1 MTPQAD
7 LTILEWLRQNQY
19 NEDVI
24 AILDAAYCQT
34 AGARL
39 SQMGVW
45 ESSREENAWEYG
57 SGNFR

>member
-7 LTILEWLRQNQY
+7 LTILEWLRQKQY

-34 AGARL
+34 AGAKL
-39 SQMGVW
+39 SQMGVR

>member
-1 MTPQAD
+1 MTAPAD
-7 LTILEWLRQNQY
+7 LTILEWLRQKQY

-24 AILDAAYCQT
+24 AVLDAAYCQT

-39 SQMGVW
+39 SQMSVW

-57 SGNFR
+57 NGNFR

>member
-24 AILDAAYCQT
+24 AILDSAYCQT